1 LLDITG
7 NYQVLGAMDAI
18 NGQDMH
24 TIHEIYAKEVAP
36 EVHTIFK
43 KDGALKK
50 KPQEMTEDDMK
61 VARSEFDKLLAGQ
74 ESAFYAALQ
83 PIYKWREGQW
93 RCVQKEILLRAKD
106 GQQNAPGAVFFVW
119 TAQDRM
125 RFLLWQ
131 CSLAKQIAKEEG
143 IFVSLNCYAQDLEEQ
158 AVRDLIVE
166 TCGQCNVIIEITEY
180 SKDGDAPGF
189 PANNKAF
196 TAHQVQCMRDLA
208 ERGIRISVDD
218 YNPTASNYAC
228 DQDFVRK
235 VKDFVFQVKF
245 DLKLCSQIFEN
256 IPIINGSPA
265 PKFFPPAETPEE
277 LEHKRN
283 VTKESVEELENIDLV
298 GEGSVLKE
306 ETGKLFPSL
315 DPFTTNASIQG
326 GNTHNW
332 AQIAPQMHAT
342 AFEAYIAAKDK
353 LRL

>member
-1 LLDITG
+1 MKA
-7 NYQVLGAMDAI
+7 NSQPQAPMDAI
-18 NGQDMH
+18 NGENMDK
-24 TIHEIYAKEVAP
+24 IHGIFAKEVAP
-36 EVHTIFK
+36 AVHPIYQEG
-43 KDGALKK
+43 GALKK
-50 KPQEMTEDDMK
+50 NPQEMTEDDRK
-61 VARSEFDKLLAGQ
+61 AVRSEFDKLLEGQ
-74 ESAFYAALQ
+74 ESAFYVALQ
-83 PIYKWREGQW
+83 PIYKLRKGQW
-93 RCVQKEILLRAKD
+93 RCVQKEILLRGKD
-106 GQQNAPGAVFFVW
+106 GGKQAASTGLFFVW
-119 TAQDRM
+119 TTNDRI

-131 CSLAKQIAKEEG
+131 CFLAKQLAKEER
-143 IFVSLNCYAQDLEEQ
+143 IFVSLNCYAQDLKEQ

-166 TCGQCNVIIEITEY
+166 TCGQYNVIVEITEY

-218 YNPTASNYAC
+218 YNPTLESEKWAC
-228 DQDFVRK
+228 NRDFVRK

-245 DLKLCSQIFEN
+245 DLKLCAQIFEN
-256 IPIINGSPA
+256 TPIVNGSAAGFLHPA
-265 PKFFPPAETPEE
+265 NTPEE
-277 LEHKRN
+277 LEKKRSI
-283 VTKESVEELENIDLV
+283 TKESVEELEKIDLV

-353 LRL
+353 LGL